1 MNKRLMFFII
11 TIGLVGGLLVGGI
24 RAQDATPTVTPPA
37 TPTTVPANAPQN
49 NEADVGRPSSEI
61 DTTSGLPQ
69 AFTAYACT
77 FNRNDNRAQ
86 IQTIF
91 MNANGRRVPR
101 GDFRSI
107 TVVQTDTGDVVASRD
122 VSITPLVTRL
132 PMRMMLV
139 LDITETIPL
148 LEIKQAIID
157 NLIPNLLPEDEIAII
172 TFGSGVS
179 DPSPFFS
186 DKNRLIN
193 EFVLDLEVES
203 GNNRVYDALLQSVN
217 ILENFTSSE
226 RRTIVMVTD
235 SGQRV
240 DEQASVDEII
250 QRSQTSGIQIY
261 PIGFYTLDRPDV
273 DILRRIA
280 FESNGF
286 GWFYED
292 EENSRASIQRNVGTF
307 FEEFT
312 ETLNS
317 ELQLTI
323 DTPIPSAEISGLAQ
337 YRLSVVQ
344 SGARGFETTINCPVD
359 ELNHSISF
367 AGETFN
373 YVTKDPVTVAV
384 NVESDLNA
392 DAVRVRFFVDNTP
405 VQTSFSRSF
414 VFQTSRQTPGQ
425 HEIRAQLL
433 DRNDT
438 VLTTTVDS
446 VTVYAQ
452 QILNVSV
459 TSGSFERLDRAIN
472 LNIVTGSVV
481 NSDTVIIRL
490 AAPDVA
496 GAPVPGELLRRN
508 IEEGNASAAIPNLQA
523 NIQEFLPS
531 AQTGDVFQLW
541 IEVPGASPSDPPLAD
556 PYIIPVTYIA
566 PDTPAV
572 AKPLPRWVRLAVN
585 IRNEPFLLVSLISF
599 GLLLLN
605 SLLFRL
611 VNRLRVQKVIA
622 RPDDIELSEALMSV
636 TVRSEDEKKT
646 HPLTKKTL
654 FVGRGELN
662 DIVLGTSEQISR
674 RHGVIMWRK
683 GRWLYTNRK
692 SDVSAVV
699 EGKRIRGMRIV
710 VLEPITE
717 IEFGDAVLIF
727 HYGSQ
732 QNIESLFNTD
742 LGE

>member
-1 MNKRLMFFII
+1 MNKRYLFFII
-11 TIGLVGGLLVGGI
+11 TISLVGGLLVGSI
-24 RAQDATPTVTPPA
+24 RAQDATPTATAESENPA
-37 TPTTVPANAPQN
+37 PDTQAAENAP
-49 NEADVGRPSSEI
+49 DVGRPSSDI

-107 TVVQTDTGDVVASRD
+107 TVVQTDSGDVVASRD

-157 NLIPNLLPEDEIAII
+157 SLIPNLLPEDEIAVI

-193 EFVLDLEVES
+193 EFILDLDVQR

-226 RRTIVMVTD
+226 RRTILMITD

-250 QRSQTSGIQIY
+250 QRSQASAIQIY
-261 PIGFYTLDRPDV
+261 PIGFYTRDRPDIN
-273 DILRRIA
+273 ILRRIA
-280 FESNGF
+280 YESNGF

-292 EENSRASIQRNVGTF
+292 EENSRASIQSNVATF
-307 FEEFT
+307 LEDFT
-312 ETLNS
+312 DALNS
-317 ELQLTI
+317 ELRVDI
-323 DTPIPSAEISGLAQ
+323 DTPIPSAEISGLAR

-344 SGARGFETTINCPVD
+344 SGAQGFETTINCPVD
-359 ELNHSISF
+359 ELSHAISF
-367 AGETFN
+367 AGDSFS
-373 YVTKDPVTVAV
+373 YVTKDPVRLEV
-384 NVESDLNA
+384 NVESDLND
-392 DAVRVRFFVDNTP
+392 DAVRVRFFVDNRP
-405 VQTSFSRSF
+405 VQTDFNRSF

-438 VLTTTVDS
+438 VLATTVNS

-452 QILNVSV
+452 QTLDVSV
-459 TSGSFERLDRAIN
+459 TSGTFEDLARAIGLNVVVGTNINIDTILVN
-472 LNIVTGSVV
+472 LYKPDSNEPRELRQSSIENGRAGVT
-481 NSDTVIIRL
+481 L
-490 AAPDVA
+490 A
-496 GAPVPGELLRRN
+496 
-508 IEEGNASAAIPNLQA
+508 NLQA
-523 NIQEFLPS
+523 DIQDFSPN
-531 AQTGDVFQLW
+531 AQTGDVFQLR

-566 PDTPAV
+566 PDIPVV
-572 AKPLPRWVRLAVN
+572 AQPVPRWVQLSLN
-585 IRNEPFLLVSLISF
+585 IRREPFLLVSLISL
-599 GLLLLN
+599 GLFVLN
-605 SLLFRL
+605 ILLFRL
-611 VNRLRVQKVIA
+611 VRRLRVQKVIA
-622 RPDDIELSEALMSV
+622 RPDDVELSEALMSV
-636 TVRSEDEKKT
+636 TVHSDDEKKT

-662 DIVLGTSEQISR
+662 DIILGTSETISR

-683 GRWLYTNRK
+683 GRWWYTNRK

-710 VLEPITE
+710 ALEPITE
-717 IEFGDAVLIF
+717 IEFGKDTVMIF